1 MFDTSSLDSHSICMS
16 INPKRYNYTC
26 ENFKAVGLKPPSLFR
41 GVRWIRGSN
50 TGCVLAHITILKMC
64 LMWDLPY
71 VTIYEDDA
79 YPRPDIKE
87 IWEDILKYIPEDCGI
102 LKLGSSS
109 YRGAYESV
117 NKHIWKMMSGTAYG
131 SHSYIIRKELYARL
145 IQKMMDL
152 NVPDVSMNWEYY
164 GDLEYKPYVLSLDSQ
179 LFIQKNINIDN
190 IISRQGGQRYWY
202 PNPNDLTGLTS
213 GKPCKNFVDK
223 LIDNEFDYLE
233 NMCVIRNTSWK
244 KGKKSGVVTE
254 NLIYT
259 KEEDGTLE
267 KVSNDMW
274 RIKWSNDDIAT
285 DTLRFDKEIDGIK
298 FYTIL

>member
-1 MFDTSSLDSHSICMS
+1 MFDESSLESHSICMS

-26 ENFKAVGLKPPSLFR
+26 ENFKAVGLKPPSLFK

-50 TGCVLAHITILKMC
+50 TGCVLAHMTILKMC
-64 LMWDLPY
+64 LMWNLPY

-87 IWEDILKYIPEDCGI
+87 IWKDIVKYIPDNCGI

-109 YRGAYESV
+109 YRGSHV
-117 NKHIWKMMSGTAYG
+117 VKNSHIWSMTSGTAYG
-131 SHSYIIRKELYARL
+131 SHAYMIRRELYGRL

-152 NVPDVSMNWEYY
+152 NVPDVSMNLEYY
-164 GDLEYKPYVLSLDSQ
+164 LDLEYRPYVLSLDSQ

-202 PNPNDLTGLTS
+202 PNPKDLTGLTS

-223 LIDNEFDYLE
+223 LIDNDLDYLE
-233 NMCVIRNTSWK
+233 DMCVIRNKNWK
-244 KGKKSGVVTE
+244 KGKKSGIVTDK
-254 NLIYT
+254 LIYT
-259 KEEDGTLE
+259 KEEDGLLE
-267 KVSNDMW
+267 KLSNNMW
-274 RIKWSNDDIAT
+274 KINWANGNT
-285 DTLRFDKEIDGIK
+285 DTLRFDEEIDGIK